1 MIMSIIIVL
10 GAVIGAILV
19 VPIADLLD
27 SSKFINSIREYL
39 EKLGKKSK
47 SSFPEFFEFLL
58 TSEALTSYILL
69 IYGYILIRLGILDWL
84 GIPRF

>member
-1 MIMSIIIVL
+1 MIMSIIITL
-10 GAVIGAILV
+10 GVVIGAILV

-27 SSKFINSIREYL
+27 SSRFINSIREYL

-58 TSEALTSYILL
+58 TSEAFTTYILL
-69 IYGYILIRLGILDWL
+69 IYGYILIRLGILEWL
-84 GIPRF
+84 GISSF